1 MNRKSNVGE
10 LKNAPAQSG
19 RSTSAAELEID
30 AQELLIAALL
40 RNVLSE
46 HNEDKAA
53 VRSLIAPLIE
63 EQQTISLMLSSP
75 APEEQQQ
82 VIEEALATL
91 DSRLK
96 LHNQTGC

>member
-1 MNRKSNVGE
+1 MNQKLSYD
-10 LKNAPAQSG
+10 
-19 RSTSAAELEID
+19 ELEKMLRATSSRVSSAEKELD

-40 RNVLSE
+40 RSFLAGCNG
-46 HNEDKAA
+46 DKAGI
-53 VRSLIAPLIE
+53 RDRIAALVAE
-63 EQQTISLMLSSP
+63 DQTLGLMLHSP
-75 APEEQQQ
+75 EPEEAQQ

>member
-40 RNVLSE
+40 
-46 HNEDKAA
+46 
-53 VRSLIAPLIE
+53 
-63 EQQTISLMLSSP
+63 
-75 APEEQQQ
+75 
-82 VIEEALATL
+82 
-91 DSRLK
+91 
-96 LHNQTGC
+96 

>member
-1 MNRKSNVGE
+1 MNQKPTYDE
-10 LKNAPAQSG
+10 LNKALEQALKELDD
-19 RSTSAAELEID
+19 AESEVD

-40 RNVLSE
+40 RSTLAAHSG
-46 HNEDKAA
+46 DKAGI
-53 VRSLIAPLIE
+53 RDRIAALVAEDQTLGLMLHSPEPEE
-63 EQQTISLMLSSP
+63 EQR
-75 APEEQQQ
+75 

>member
-1 MNRKSNVGE
+1 MNRKSNGGE
-10 LKNAPAQSG
+10 LKNAPAQLG
-19 RSTSAAELEID
+19 RSGPAAELEID

-40 RNVLSE
+40 RNVLSA
-46 HNEDKAA
+46 HNEDKAT

-75 APEEQQQ
+75 APEERRQ

>member
-30 AQELLIAALL
+30 AQELIIAALL

-46 HNEDKAA
+46 YNEDKEA
-53 VRSLIAPLIE
+53 VRSLIAPLIAEERTLGLMLHSPEPGE
-63 EQQTISLMLSSP
+63 EQR
-75 APEEQQQ
+75 